1 MHHPGSNA
9 PCITLAGA
17 RGWCAG
23 GGLLWLHKA
32 WGHVAARDQ
41 CPGRISGEGPLQKP
55 FSCLGFPKDKCI
67 LVGLPSTCKPNS
79 RELLICWQRTT
90 LDLIWQ
96 NIMINLSSWF
106 TIQIL
111 SCKSSLSLPFKVH
124 WISLTKDQLPWSCPP
139 CCSAA
144 LLGAVWGPIGARS
157 RTSWSTIVGSK
168 SGTFVVNLD
177 MGEVHKNREFPGAY
191 LCWLCVADSTL
202 PNKGTAHRALR
213 GKDVD
218 PPPAQINQQLD
229 CHQISFL
236 SLWTSPM
243 SKLTTK
249 VSDFDATIV
258 DQEITW
264 NYGVMGFTPLIFDQ
278 EIIWNYGVLGFT
290 PLSVDQE
297 TIWNYGVLGVTPL
310 IVDQEI
316 IWHYGV
322 IGFTPLSVDQEII
335 WNHGVIG
342 FTPLSVDQEIIWNH
356 GVIGFTPLSV
366 DQEIIWNHGVLGFTP
381 LSVDQEIIW
390 NYGVMAFTP

>member
-1 MHHPGSNA
+1 MYLHKDLYIYYIFSIFSSDPSLSMHHPGSNA

-168 SGTFVVNLD
+168 SGTLLSTWTWVRFTRTVSS
-177 MGEVHKNREFPGAY
+177 PGRIFAG
-191 LCWLCVADSTL
+191 CVWQIAPCRT
-202 PNKGTAHRALR
+202 RALR
-213 GKDVD
+213 TEHFVARTWILHRLRSTSNWIAIKSHFWVCE
-218 PPPAQINQQLD
+218 PHPCPSWQQKFR
-229 CHQISFL
+229 ISMRQL
-236 SLWTSPM
+236 LTKKLHEIMGLWGLHPWFWIK
-243 SKLTTK
+243 KLY
-249 VSDFDATIV
+249 
-258 DQEITW
+258 EI
-264 NYGVMGFTPLIFDQ
+264 MGCWGLHP
-278 EIIWNYGVLGFT
+278 
-290 PLSVDQE
+290 
-297 TIWNYGVLGVTPL
+297 
-310 IVDQEI
+310 
-316 IWHYGV
+316 
-322 IGFTPLSVDQEII
+322 
-335 WNHGVIG
+335 
-342 FTPLSVDQEIIWNH
+342 
-356 GVIGFTPLSV
+356 
-366 DQEIIWNHGVLGFTP
+366 
-381 LSVDQEIIW
+381 
-390 NYGVMAFTP
+390 